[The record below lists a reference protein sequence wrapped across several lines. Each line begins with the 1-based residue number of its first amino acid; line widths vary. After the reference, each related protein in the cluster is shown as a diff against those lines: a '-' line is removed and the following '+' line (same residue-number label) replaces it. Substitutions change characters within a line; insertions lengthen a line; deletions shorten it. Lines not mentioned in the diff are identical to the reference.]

1 MAETIASPLVGKTIV
16 VTRAIGQSAELI
28 EELTARQAKV
38 VQLPVLSFAPPEDF
52 SPMDGAL
59 VRMSSFDWIIFTSA
73 NAVQAVE
80 RRMRELSLDPSSTAD
95 RLRAAAVGPATA
107 EEAEHAGFSV
117 DYVAANHNGAALAAE
132 LKPELKGK
140 RVFLPRSDRANA
152 DLPAALRR
160 FAEEVTEAI
169 AYRTLPAN
177 GADVDKAKDSLAS
190 GVDGVLF
197 FSPSAVHNFVEL
209 VGKERV
215 KALQGRAVMVAIG
228 PTTAMALT
236 AAGFQ
241 RIARAADTTKSAVV
255 EALEGHLS
263 RTKLRSA
270 ERVGGE

>member
-1 MAETIASPLVGKTIV
+1 MGETIASPLAGKTIV
-16 VTRAIGQSAELI
+16 VTRAAGQSAELI
-28 EELTARQAKV
+28 EQLTSRQVKV
-38 VQLPVLSFAPPEDF
+38 LQLPLLSFAPPEDF
-52 SPMDGAL
+52 SPMDAAL
-59 VRMSSFDWIIFTSA
+59 ARMNSFDWIIFTSA

-80 RRMRELSLDPSSTAD
+80 RRMRELSLDPGSTAD

-132 LKPELKGK
+132 LRPELKGK

-160 FAEEVTEAI
+160 FAEKVTEAI

-177 GADVDKAKDSLAS
+177 GADIDAAKDSLQT
-190 GVDGVLF
+190 GVDGILF
-197 FSPSAVHNFVEL
+197 YSPSAVHNFVEL

-241 RIARAADTTKSAVV
+241 RIARAADTTNAAAV
-255 EALEGHLS
+255 EALEGHLA
-263 RTKLRSA
+263 RTRMRSA
-270 ERVGGE
+270 QGAGGE

>member
-1 MAETIASPLVGKTIV
+1 MGETIASPLAGKTIV
-16 VTRAIGQSAELI
+16 VTRAIGQSGKLV

-38 VQLPVLSFAPPEDF
+38 IQLPVLSFSPPEDF
-52 SPMDGAL
+52 SPMDAAL
-59 VRMSSFDWIIFTSA
+59 ARMNSFDWIIFTSA

-80 RRMRELSLDPSSTAD
+80 RRMEELGLSPGSTAD

-117 DYVAANHNGAALAAE
+117 DYVAATHNGASLAAE

-140 RVFLPRSDRANA
+140 CVFLPRSDRAST
-152 DLPAALRR
+152 DLPDALRCY
-160 FAEEVTEAI
+160 AEEVTEAI
-169 AYRTLPAN
+169 AYRTLPAS
-177 GADVDKAKDSLAS
+177 GTDRDKAADSLRA
-190 GVDGVLF
+190 GVDGILF

-209 VGKERV
+209 AGKERV
-215 KALQGRAVMVAIG
+215 KALQGIAVMVAIG

-241 RIARAADTTKSAVV
+241 RIARAVDTTNKAVV

-263 RTKLRSA
+263 RSKKRGTEGA
-270 ERVGGE
+270 AGG